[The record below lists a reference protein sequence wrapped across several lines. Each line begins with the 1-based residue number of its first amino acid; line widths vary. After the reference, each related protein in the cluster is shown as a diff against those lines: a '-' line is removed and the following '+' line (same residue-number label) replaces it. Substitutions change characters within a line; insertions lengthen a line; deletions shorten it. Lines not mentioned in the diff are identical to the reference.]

1 LPDLVEDVLEPDLPI
16 VDAHHHLWDESVPLM
31 REEYLLDDLA
41 ADISSGHNVEATVFI
56 EAEARWRS
64 EGPVELRSVGE
75 TEFANS
81 MGEEAERQGIRTRVA
96 AAIVPAVDIGLGDAL
111 DGVLDAHQAAAPQ
124 RLRGIRD
131 MGVLL
136 DRRNVE
142 SDPHRLLDPDYR
154 EGMRRVAARGLTV
167 DLYVWQVQLGD
178 VIATVRALPEVTFV
192 LNHLGGIVGISPWT
206 GRREELFP
214 QWKVDM
220 DALGR
225 EPNVYLKLGGMNM
238 FIPAFDWH
246 KGIRRPSS
254 SQLADATE
262 KYFHHGIDSFGP
274 SRCMFES
281 NFSPDKLSGSYRTLW
296 NSFKILAA
304 AYTPDE
310 KANMF
315 AGTARKV
322 YRLEPAAATA
332 ARRAHLA
339 SAT

>member
-1 LPDLVEDVLEPDLPI
+1 
-16 VDAHHHLWDESVPLM
+16 
-31 REEYLLDDLA
+31 
-41 ADISSGHNVEATVFI
+41 
-56 EAEARWRS
+56 
-64 EGPVELRSVGE
+64 
-75 TEFANS
+75 
-81 MGEEAERQGIRTRVA
+81 
-96 AAIVPAVDIGLGDAL
+96 
-111 DGVLDAHQAAAPQ
+111 
-124 RLRGIRD
+124 
-131 MGVLL
+131 
-136 DRRNVE
+136 
-142 SDPHRLLDPDYR
+142 
-154 EGMRRVAARGLTV
+154 
-167 DLYVWQVQLGD
+167 
-178 VIATVRALPEVTFV
+178 

-214 QWKVDM
+214 QWKIDM

-246 KGIRRPSS
+246 KGVRRPSS
-254 SQLADATE
+254 SQLADATRRF
-262 KYFHHGIDSFGP
+262 FHHGIDSFGP

-310 KANMF
+310 KASMF

-332 ARRAHLA
+332 ARGAHLA